1 MVNSTKIPLT
11 LAVIIVLV
19 LIGANGYQYYWAS
32 QALSISNQKLAST
45 TVDFNLKI
53 IALEADLASTTADRD
68 RIFEELTAEQKET
81 LALERQ
87 VERTEDKVDELEKI
101 IETDKELLQKY
112 SKVYFLNEHYTPSR
126 LRDIPTEMLNPLA
139 KPQQIHYKVWPKL
152 RDMIEDAEDDDIDLK
167 VVSAYRSFETQV
179 GLKTGYKTIYGSGA
193 NAFSAD
199 QGYSEHQLGTTVDLN
214 TPGTVAT
221 SLAFANTPAY
231 KWLTE
236 NAYKYGFVLS
246 YPKGN
251 AYYMYEP
258 WHWRFVGEN
267 LADDLHDDGKNFYD
281 MDQRDID
288 KYLGE
293 IFD

>member
-1 MVNSTKIPLT
+1 MVKIYWAVIALLLVVVGGQYFWSTKM
-11 LAVIIVLV
+11 
-19 LIGANGYQYYWAS
+19 
-32 QALSISNQKLAST
+32 
-45 TVDFNLKI
+45 
-53 IALEADLASTTADRD
+53 LESSRQELASTTASFN
-68 RIFEELTAEQKET
+68 IKISELEANLASTTAEKDLFFAQLTDKQQEA
-81 LALERQ
+81 LALERK
-87 VERTEDKVDELEKI
+87 VDRANDKVDELEKI

-112 SKVYFLNEHYTPSR
+112 SKVYFLNEHYTPAR
-126 LRDIPTEMLNPLA
+126 LRDIPAEMLNPLA
-139 KPQQIHYKVWPKL
+139 KPQQIQYKVWPFL
-152 RDMIEDAEDDDIDLK
+152 REMIEDAADDNIDLK
-167 VVSAYRSFETQV
+167 VVSAYRSFETQI

-281 MDQRDID
+281 LDQRDID